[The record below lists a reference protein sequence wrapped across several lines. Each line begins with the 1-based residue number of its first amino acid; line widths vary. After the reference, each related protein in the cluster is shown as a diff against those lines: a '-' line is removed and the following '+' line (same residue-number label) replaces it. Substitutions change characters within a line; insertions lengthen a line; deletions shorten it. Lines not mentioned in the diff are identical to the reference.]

1 MSVEVAGI
9 VLEFFTFPP
18 NTNVSLR
25 QELKEENITRRIKN
39 NMMDFMIILSY
50 DRLRLLVFSV

>member
-1 MSVEVAGI
+1 MEVAGI

-50 DRLRLLVFSV
+50 YRLRLLVFSV